1 MERLDSLDFKIIE
14 LMKEPGSV
22 APNVTFIAEKLNK
35 PIATIHGR
43 IRRLERKGVIEKY
56 SGVISNKKTGTEII
70 SFLLIQAPTGMDFN
84 DYGKKLS
91 KIKEIYEVNY
101 VVGEWAFVCKIRA
114 KDMDDYTEIISR
126 INKEANPLKMQD
138 IISPKTFKKEA

>member
-14 LMKEPGSV
+14 IMKEPGAV
-22 APNVTFIAEKLNK
+22 APNVTFIAEKLKK

-56 SGVISNKKTGTEII
+56 SGIISSKKTGAEIV
-70 SFLLIQAPTGMDFN
+70 SFLLIQAPSGADLNEF
-84 DYGKKLS
+84 GKKLS
-91 KIKEIYEVNY
+91 KMREINEVNY
-101 VVGEWAFVCKIRA
+101 VVGEWAFLCKIRA
-114 KDMDDYTEIISR
+114 KDMEDYTEIISR

-138 IISPKTFKKEA
+138 IISPKTFKKEV